1 MVILAF
7 SGYWKKLSGCVK
19 KLSGCGKKRGGEEH
33 QGGGAQGGVGAG
45 SRTVRGMAPG
55 ILGKIFPGEPEPRP
69 HPE

>member
-7 SGYWKKLSGCVK
+7 SGYWK

-45 SRTVRGMAPG
+45 SRTVRGMAPR
-55 ILGKIFPGEPEPRP
+55 ILRDIFPGEPESRS